1 MGGEGEN
8 EKGNVAHHAPK
19 VEDKGGRG
27 TRSREIRRGK
37 TTFRWRQGRKVKGR
51 DGRRT
56 ERKGKETKKENV
68 REEVK

>member
-1 MGGEGEN
+1 MGEGEN

-37 TTFRWRQGRKVKGR
+37 TTFSWRQGRKVKGR

-68 REEVK
+68 REEVR